1 MYILYKI
8 SADIYNIVNLSQY
21 MIITLRFTGNV
32 LRSISRHIQVNKYRN
47 CYLQVMYNVVYLGI
61 FRLTNK
67 GTAIC
72 YKPTPFA
79 RSAGYREV
87 SFTIFNHS
95 LSHPSSNSTFRSLYS
110 CFNLCIPPS
119 ILLFLISSF
128 HSFHSSFLPFIPSI
142 PSFYSS
148 FHSSFH
154 P

>member
-1 MYILYKI
+1 
-8 SADIYNIVNLSQY
+8 

-32 LRSISRHIQVNKYRN
+32 QRSISR
-47 CYLQVMYNVVYLGI
+47 GI
-61 FRLTNK
+61 FRLTNI

-95 LSHPSSNSTFRSLYS
+95 LSHPSSNSFTIFNHSLSHPSSNSTFRSLYS
-110 CFNLCIPPS
+110 CFNLCIPTS
-119 ILLFLISSF
+119 ILPFLILSF
-128 HSFHSSFLPFIPSI
+128 HSFHSSFLPFIPAI
-142 PSFYSS
+142 PSFHSS